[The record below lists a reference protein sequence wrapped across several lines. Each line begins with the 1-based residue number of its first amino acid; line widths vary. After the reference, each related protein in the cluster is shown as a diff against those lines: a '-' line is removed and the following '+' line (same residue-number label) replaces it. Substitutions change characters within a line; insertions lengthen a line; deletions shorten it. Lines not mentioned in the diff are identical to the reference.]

1 MSYIKVFVVM
11 VAITFVSNCS
21 DNSAND
27 PIVQGYI
34 AAFTNEQ
41 TSAKDAECL
50 ALSMKKT
57 MPDDLFKSYYEV
69 LTTDDTN
76 DMDMEALGE
85 QINTGIAA
93 LPHMMTAAGECGVEL
108 DW

>member
-1 MSYIKVFVVM
+1 MSYIKIFVVM

-34 AAFTNEQ
+34 AEFTNEK

-57 MPDDLFKSYYEV
+57 MPDDLFKSYYEM
-69 LTTDDTN
+69 LTVDDT
-76 DMDMEALGE
+76 DFDMEDYEE

-93 LPHMMTAAGECGVEL
+93 LPHMMTAAGECGIEL

>member
-1 MSYIKVFVVM
+1 MSYIKIFVVM

-34 AAFTNEQ
+34 AEFTNEK

-57 MPDDLFKSYYEV
+57 MPDDLFKSYYEM
-69 LTTDDTN
+69 LTADDTDD
-76 DMDMEALGE
+76 MEVLGE
-85 QINTGIAA
+85 QLNTGIAA
-93 LPHMMTAAGECGVEL
+93 LPHMMTAAGECGIEL

>member
-1 MSYIKVFVVM
+1 MSYIKIFVVM

-34 AAFTNEQ
+34 AEFTNEQ

-57 MPDDLFKSYYEV
+57 MPDDLFKSYYEM
-69 LTTDDTN
+69 LTVDDT
-76 DMDMEALGE
+76 DFDMEDYEE

-93 LPHMMTAAGECGVEL
+93 LPHMMTAAGECGIEL